1 MKSNKELEMARD
13 RLLIS
18 ERNYLIR
25 EIVVRDNQLAVKKL
39 ELARLRRPRAT
50 PAAPSVPGCRRS

>member
-1 MKSNKELEMARD
+1 MKSNKELEMARH
-13 RLLIS
+13 LLLVG

-50 PAAPSVPGCRRS
+50 PAARIGSRLS